1 MLSEVQSAQRLLHVR
16 RLDRCRRSLAEDQE
30 DNLLD
35 AKGAGAKVI
44 GLGPYRPWP
53 NGPLSRDS
61 SVEAR
66 ATVESERAERRE
78 IRTRKRKER
87 RKRIRRR
94 VLGGGGEGQ
103 GGEGWVGSESFPW
116 GEKEREE
123 IWEALD
129 SEEDGDGGM
138 EREKKVWEA
147 SEMVME
153 DVDDDVKVSTMEG
166 FRCYDW
172 SVDDMIL
179 EEGTSCFLVG
189 GADRSGW

>member
-16 RLDRCRRSLAEDQE
+16 RLERSRRSLAEDQE
-30 DNLLD
+30 DSLLD
-35 AKGAGAKVI
+35 AKGAGAKVV

-61 SVEAR
+61 SAEAR
-66 ATVESERAERRE
+66 ATVEAERAERRE

-94 VLGGGGEGQ
+94 VLGGGGEGK
-103 GGEGWVGSESFPW
+103 GGEGWVGSERFPW

-153 DVDDDVKVSTMEG
+153 DVDDDVKVS
-166 FRCYDW
+166 CDW
-172 SVDDMIL
+172 SVRNRVL
-179 EEGTSCFLVG
+179 EAGTS
-189 GADRSGW
+189 